1 MAKLSAPTRHALDI
15 VAHNL
20 IVHGIEQKVMKAHGA
35 PGFYDYWLKQQTAG
49 DRAIIREFEKMS
61 REAYAEMA
69 RLMKEEAKP

>member
-1 MAKLSAPTRHALDI
+1 MAKISAATRHALDI

-35 PGFYDYWLKQQTAG
+35 AGFYDHWLKQQTAG

-69 RLMKEEAKP
+69 RLMQEEEKP